1 MEKKFELINDS
12 EIKTLELTFEEIV
25 FIDDK
30 LTLGVDALEFKGV
43 LPIRIPEREKC
54 IVANLAMIYKIG
66 TYLNKFIE
74 LEEDLL
80 DKSLET
86 FFNDSELLLLREI
99 AHSGPEL
106 NDKKIGLSLKLKI
119 NNALFQKKYEGVWKV
134 IEEHNKTM

>member
-1 MEKKFELINDS
+1 MKKEFELINDK
-12 EIKTLELTFEEIV
+12 ELKTLELTFEELV

-54 IVANLAMIYKIG
+54 VVAHLGMIYKVG
-66 TYLNKFIE
+66 AYLNKFIE

-99 AHSGPEL
+99 AHSGQEL
-106 NDKKIGLSLKLKI
+106 KDKIGLSLKLKI
-119 NNALFQKKYEGVWKV
+119 NNALFSKKYEGIWKV